1 MLILLMTLWMPYRV
15 AVDTKTREFQYKLLN
30 RCLVTNTLSFAKVV
44 LYHLQ
49 RVPYV
54 VNRMNPANIFSCLVI
69 ILRISGLRLQNSLL
83 IIRSRLKIFQTK
95 IYCLVLLDVRT
106 RFLWI
111 VFYCWQTISIL
122 LYTEQNNILPSLE
135 FLIPKLI
142 LFS

>member
-1 MLILLMTLWMPYRV
+1 MEKNYSLPYRV

-54 VNRMNPANIFSCLVI
+54 VNRTNPANIFSCLVI
-69 ILRISGLRLQNSLL
+69 ILRISGLRLQNSSL

>member
-1 MLILLMTLWMPYRV
+1 MEKNYSLPYRV

-69 ILRISGLRLQNSLL
+69 ILRISGLRLQNSSL